1 MVKPYHLSMETGVL
15 QVNCQIL
22 ANREERLAVIIDP
35 GGDAQRILAQLDKLG
50 VKLTHII
57 NTHGHFDHLG
67 GVSDLKEK
75 TGCEFWIH
83 PGDAA
88 LVAAA
93 KQSAQAWGL
102 PFGTPPTIDR
112 ELSDNETLQVSGMEI
127 HVIHTPGHTPGGV
140 CLRWGDSMAVGDTL
154 FQGSIGRTD
163 LPGGNHS
170 QLISSIKKR
179 LLPLGD
185 AIACHPGH
193 GPDTTLG
200 AERKHNPFINS
211 MWSSP
216 F

>member
-1 MVKPYHLSMETGVL
+1 MEAGVL

-22 ANREERLAVIIDP
+22 ANREEGLAIVIDP
-35 GGDAQRILAQLDKLG
+35 GGDAHHILAQLEQLG

-67 GVSDLKEK
+67 GVADLKEE

-83 PGDAA
+83 PGDAP

-93 KQSAQAWGL
+93 HQHAKAWGL
-102 PFGTPPTIDR
+102 PFGAPPTIDR
-112 ELSDNETLQVSGMEI
+112 ELIDNETFLVSGMEI
-127 HVIHTPGHTPGGV
+127 HVLHTPGHTPGGV
-140 CLRWGDSMAVGDTL
+140 CLRWGNHLAVGDTL

-163 LPGGNHS
+163 LPGGNHA
-170 QLISSIKKR
+170 QLLHSIKTR

-185 AIACHPGH
+185 EIICHPGH

-200 AERKHNPFINS
+200 QERRYNPFLTS
-211 MWSSP
+211 KWFSP